1 MKKNLFSSIL
11 TTLFLFG
18 IIGNST
24 YAIIPDS
31 SSTDNVKYPHN
42 YFSATTVEGL
52 VTARLMDTDKGTSG
66 LRIKDPSRPNKT
78 MDVWAGTLS
87 GTVASTNAKLYCIDL
102 LHNAAFYSNQNPH
115 TYTDQAVSSSAI
127 TFIVNNYY
135 PYKPLSYSGSLSTPE
150 KEAAAV
156 QLAIWHFSDNVDLSS
171 ITHKTNSSLGT
182 EIRNRAIEIRDFAV
196 SNSPDIVPP
205 VTVSI
210 IPVSQSIVAGTP
222 AKFRV
227 LVLDNEGDGLSGVTV
242 TLSAAGGSL
251 SLSSASTGS
260 DGLTPEIT
268 LTQGSSADVTIT
280 ATANAVIPNGTRFVH
295 NVDPDEYQ
303 KLVLVSP
310 VTVSRSA
317 TATVSW
323 YATNGPCDVNGFTT
337 FTQGGWGSPSNS
349 TPGRIRDL
357 YFNEVFPNGLVVGGA
372 YKLTL
377 TSAKDVKDFLPA
389 GGTSAAFNK
398 DYTNPDKTSAGVLAG
413 QIVALTL
420 NVAYDAAGKIGSNST
435 NLGDL
440 IIQSGTFEGK
450 TVNQFLA
457 IANQAIG
464 GASTGYTYSQINNAA
479 TAINENFDDG
489 TANNNFLTCGFILS
503 SLGDLIWLDVNKNG
517 IQDNGEAGL
526 PGITV
531 ELYSCGN
538 VLITS
543 QVTDANGNYLFE
555 NLEAGSY
562 YIKPV
567 LVGAYAFSPKN
578 QGGNSAL
585 DSDVDPLTGITT
597 CITLPY
603 GINDLSW
610 DAGIYSTEV
619 PCATEWTA
627 DLGANVTI
635 CEHNPIQI
643 PVNVSVNLTP
653 NPGKA
658 RVQAAWR
665 ITYPEGAD
673 HSYHYTNFNIEDNS
687 SFVITA
693 DWPGVTSSD
702 TRVEIE
708 YSVVLF
714 NCQGAQMGSPVT
726 KLVYWTPQVCPPPL
740 PNEAD
745 IEVIKTVDNA
755 EPQNNEI
762 ITYSILV
769 KNNGPKD
776 ATGVQVFDVLPA
788 GLQYLYATVS
798 VGSYDETTGIW
809 TVGNLPNG
817 ESRTMSIKAKVDVTF
832 ANEAV
837 IDLGIANEY
846 NLFVFEDLIQPS
858 SDTEGKVAVGR
869 SADLANYSVGYEYP
883 NSNGTE
889 DILVVG
895 GNLTFRSGAVYS
907 GNVVYGVSTNLPINL
922 TSINNGTLIQNP
934 DRIDF
939 NAAREYLTS
948 LSTQLGEYTPNGSV
962 TFEWGSLNCSGTS
975 PLLNVF
981 EVSGADLTLA
991 NNFQINA
998 PNGSVVV
1005 VNITGPYAKWTG
1017 GLVVT
1022 GTDKR
1027 NVLFN
1032 FPQADSVR
1040 IHNIDVTGSVLAPHA
1055 HVNFVT
1061 GVQNGQ
1067 MICRKLTGQ
1076 GQFNYAHFIGNVPV
1090 DTTIV
1095 NVAQV
1100 INSLPLDP
1108 DPDNND
1114 SFASIN
1120 IDPRAGGTAGGGTG
1134 TGSGNWQL
1142 VGNFAEG
1149 QMVWTITKD
1158 NTNNLLAGTLG
1169 GKVYRSPDG
1178 GLNWTLINPSMS
1190 VTYIWSV
1197 VVNSTGTILA
1207 GTETG
1212 IYSSND
1218 NGATW
1223 SLTSLTGHDTR
1234 ALLIDNSGSLYAGTW
1249 DSGIWKS
1256 TDNGT
1261 NWQQVNSGLTA
1272 LAVHALAVDSQ
1283 NKIYAGT
1290 YGAGVF
1296 KSVDAGANWVR
1307 TQTPYDYIWT
1317 IKILADDNIFAG
1329 TYGSGVY
1336 RTTNGGDFWLQMNNG
1351 LTNAYI
1357 YSITADNQN
1366 NIFVNSWNSG
1376 VFASSNFGLTWESL
1390 GMSGFGVSSLYSNS
1404 SNTEAS
1410 NATLVAGTSDGNIYI
1425 NTAPLVSVEE
1435 TTPEVPE
1442 SFSLSQNYP
1451 NPFNPSTLIEFTLP
1465 VKTNVILKVFNI
1477 LGQEVRTLINGEL
1490 VEGKYKVNFDAKGLA
1505 SGVYIYQISSN
1516 AFTLSKKMILQ
1527 K

>member
-1 MKKNLFSSIL
+1 
-11 TTLFLFG
+11 
-18 IIGNST
+18 
-24 YAIIPDS
+24 
-31 SSTDNVKYPHN
+31 
-42 YFSATTVEGL
+42 
-52 VTARLMDTDKGTSG
+52 
-66 LRIKDPSRPNKT
+66 
-78 MDVWAGTLS
+78 
-87 GTVASTNAKLYCIDL
+87 
-102 LHNAAFYSNQNPH
+102 
-115 TYTDQAVSSSAI
+115 
-127 TFIVNNYY
+127 
-135 PYKPLSYSGSLSTPE
+135 
-150 KEAAAV
+150 
-156 QLAIWHFSDNVDLSS
+156 
-171 ITHKTNSSLGT
+171 
-182 EIRNRAIEIRDFAV
+182 
-196 SNSPDIVPP
+196 
-205 VTVSI
+205 
-210 IPVSQSIVAGTP
+210 
-222 AKFRV
+222 
-227 LVLDNEGDGLSGVTV
+227 
-242 TLSAAGGSL
+242 
-251 SLSSASTGS
+251 
-260 DGLTPEIT
+260 
-268 LTQGSSADVTIT
+268 
-280 ATANAVIPNGTRFVH
+280 
-295 NVDPDEYQ
+295 
-303 KLVLVSP
+303 
-310 VTVSRSA
+310 
-317 TATVSW
+317 
-323 YATNGPCDVNGFTT
+323 
-337 FTQGGWGSPSNS
+337 
-349 TPGRIRDL
+349 
-357 YFNEVFPNGLVVGGA
+357 
-372 YKLTL
+372 
-377 TSAKDVKDFLPA
+377 
-389 GGTSAAFNK
+389 
-398 DYTNPDKTSAGVLAG
+398 
-413 QIVALTL
+413 
-420 NVAYDAAGKIGSNST
+420 
-435 NLGDL
+435 
-440 IIQSGTFEGK
+440 
-450 TVNQFLA
+450 
-457 IANQAIG
+457 
-464 GASTGYTYSQINNAA
+464 
-479 TAINENFDDG
+479 
-489 TANNNFLTCGFILS
+489 
-503 SLGDLIWLDVNKNG
+503 
-517 IQDNGEAGL
+517 
-526 PGITV
+526 
-531 ELYSCGN
+531 
-538 VLITS
+538 
-543 QVTDANGNYLFE
+543 
-555 NLEAGSY
+555 
-562 YIKPV
+562 
-567 LVGAYAFSPKN
+567 
-578 QGGNSAL
+578 
-585 DSDVDPLTGITT
+585 
-597 CITLPY
+597 
-603 GINDLSW
+603 
-610 DAGIYSTEV
+610 
-619 PCATEWTA
+619 
-627 DLGANVTI
+627 
-635 CEHNPIQI
+635 
-643 PVNVSVNLTP
+643 
-653 NPGKA
+653 
-658 RVQAAWR
+658 
-665 ITYPEGAD
+665 
-673 HSYHYTNFNIEDNS
+673 
-687 SFVITA
+687 
-693 DWPGVTSSD
+693 
-702 TRVEIE
+702 
-708 YSVVLF
+708 
-714 NCQGAQMGSPVT
+714 
-726 KLVYWTPQVCPPPL
+726 
-740 PNEAD
+740 
-745 IEVIKTVDNA
+745 
-755 EPQNNEI
+755 
-762 ITYSILV
+762 
-769 KNNGPKD
+769 
-776 ATGVQVFDVLPA
+776 
-788 GLQYLYATVS
+788 
-798 VGSYDETTGIW
+798 
-809 TVGNLPNG
+809 
-817 ESRTMSIKAKVDVTF
+817 
-832 ANEAV
+832 
-837 IDLGIANEY
+837 
-846 NLFVFEDLIQPS
+846 
-858 SDTEGKVAVGR
+858 
-869 SADLANYSVGYEYP
+869 
-883 NSNGTE
+883 
-889 DILVVG
+889 
-895 GNLTFRSGAVYS
+895 
-907 GNVVYGVSTNLPINL
+907 
-922 TSINNGTLIQNP
+922 
-934 DRIDF
+934 
-939 NAAREYLTS
+939 
-948 LSTQLGEYTPNGSV
+948 
-962 TFEWGSLNCSGTS
+962 
-975 PLLNVF
+975 
-981 EVSGADLTLA
+981 LA

-1197 VVNSTGTILA
+1197 VVNSTGTIFA